1 MLDLRTCEDALLRA
15 KETYQ
20 LETWSEP
27 VEESGILL
35 AEETGTWKDLV
46 FSIFTNSS
54 FQLLT
59 DETEIFVFLFKIFN
73 FNHAVYLR
81 LYLGDLEG
89 RGDLVLRL
97 YSLGDL
103 VGE

>member
-35 AEETGTWKDLV
+35 AEETGT
-46 FSIFTNSS
+46 
-54 FQLLT
+54 
-59 DETEIFVFLFKIFN
+59 
-73 FNHAVYLR
+73 
-81 LYLGDLEG
+81 
-89 RGDLVLRL
+89 
-97 YSLGDL
+97 
-103 VGE
+103 